1 MTKARAKAGKKKTK
15 AASAASRGSRKP
27 VDLEAVRQQISQ
39 LVGSQAVGL
48 VETTIGEAD
57 KGHYAAMK
65 YLFELIGLYPA
76 TGEEEAA
83 PGEDSLAKT
92 LLKRLGVP
100 EAEAEP
106 ALEPAITK
114 DSPENA
120 GAAAL
125 GIDAVE

>member
-57 KGHYAAMK
+57 
-65 YLFELIGLYPA
+65 
-76 TGEEEAA
+76 
-83 PGEDSLAKT
+83 
-92 LLKRLGVP
+92 
-100 EAEAEP
+100 
-106 ALEPAITK
+106 
-114 DSPENA
+114 
-120 GAAAL
+120 
-125 GIDAVE
+125 

>member
-1 MTKARAKAGKKKTK
+1 
-15 AASAASRGSRKP
+15 
-27 VDLEAVRQQISQ
+27 
-39 LVGSQAVGL
+39 
-48 VETTIGEAD
+48 
-57 KGHYAAMK
+57 MK

-76 TGEEEAA
+76 TGEVEAA

-106 ALEPAITK
+106 ATEPTITK
-114 DSPENA
+114 DSPENT